1 MWYPV
6 AFSYTCQGV
15 RDAKVFYVF
24 MDMAYKLV
32 GALSPFN
39 VYRLVTRNSTMTL
52 EDMITFFCPQFP
64 AILCLSTTPAL
75 QINCPS
81 APYRLTRRS
90 LLSLPGSYLLDNVS
104 CFLCD
109 LSNLPHSVGNE
120 NFPRFLEITDPV
132 QGHHSVHP
140 HVHRSNGPP
149 L

>member
-6 AFSYTCQGV
+6 AFSYSCQGV

-32 GALSPFN
+32 GELSPFN

-64 AILCLSTTPAL
+64 AILLCLSTTPAL
-75 QINCPS
+75 QINFPS

-104 CFLCD
+104 KQFLFPV
-109 LSNLPHSVGNE
+109 LSQQSSSLSWKRKLSTLFG
-120 NFPRFLEITDPV
+120 DY
-132 QGHHSVHP
+132 
-140 HVHRSNGPP
+140 RSSSGPP
-149 L
+149 